1 MDSQEFFEQLNK
13 KQSDNIKKLTKR
25 LKFIFFIILPI
36 LILGIIGF
44 QILTNYIWMETLDFQ
59 NVYLTIITS
68 KVALG
73 AIGFAIFLV
82 IGILTLSWIRKSYL
96 SYLNHNMIP
105 NALMDKKISRNLI
118 LVTSVIFGV
127 LGTMLVQGLGWE
139 PALKVLNYE
148 PFGTTD
154 PHFNLDISFYLYI
167 LPFLEFVLSVL
178 FSLSIIVLLVEIGAY
193 SVFEM
198 YRKSRLAQLHL
209 GFTLG
214 FIGLILA
221 AQHLLEPYGTLL
233 TNQVNVFQESVVHG
247 LSYTD
252 DVINIPKAYILAAVA
267 LIATVWM
274 IISLVRGKLKSV
286 FIPIATYVAIVILG
300 QLASVAVQQFVVSP
314 NEFHQESPYLEKNLE
329 YTRAAYALDNINEID
344 HPAENSLDE
353 DLLDRNELTINN
365 VRLNDSIPLLDV
377 YNQKQTIRNYY
388 RFNDIDIDRYMID
401 GEYSQVFIGARE
413 LDTSNLPDQ
422 ARTWVNDN
430 LRYTHGYGVTMSHVN
445 EIDSQGQPEYLLQD
459 LPTQGV
465 LDVERPQIYFGE
477 QNNKSVIVNTKVDEF
492 DYPEGE
498 TNASTRYEADSGIPL
513 QGLNKLLF
521 SIKEG
526 SFRMFVSDQLTNESQ
541 LLETRDIE
549 ERVERIAPFFDYD
562 TDPYLVIRDD
572 GTMVWIMDAY
582 LTAENYPY
590 AEPYSGNR
598 NYIRNSVKVTI
609 DAYTGEVNFYVAD
622 ENDPL
627 YQTYQNMFP
636 DLFTQEVPEDIQAHF
651 RYPENL
657 FQVQADKWGTYHMS
671 DLEVFYNREDTWQF
685 PTEKYYNQDIVMEP
699 YYITM
704 TLPDEDMEEFI
715 LSIPFTPK
723 NRQNMIAW
731 MGVRNDG
738 ENYGELFVYR
748 FPKQKNVYGPQQ
760 IENRI
765 NQDSYISQQ
774 LNLWSQGGS
783 EVIRGNL
790 LTYPIEDSVLYVE
803 PIYIESSNATSLPE
817 VKQVI
822 VAYEDYIVMEP
833 TFDEALDELM
843 DMVERGAPGNA
854 PEVNPDG
861 EVETDPDAETDQS
874 DEGTEGQPMLDA
886 EQTLRDVSRLFDQY
900 QNALSNGQWERAGEI
915 MSQIEEQ
922 LNQNQ

>member
-1 MDSQEFFEQLNK
+1 MDSQDFFEQLNK
-13 KQSDNIKKLTKR
+13 KQADNIKKLTKR
-25 LKFIFFIILPI
+25 LKFVFLIILPI

-59 NVYLTIITS
+59 NVYTTIMAS

-73 AIGFAIFLV
+73 VIGFVLFLV
-82 IGILTLSWIRKSYL
+82 IGIFTLSWIRKSYL
-96 SYLNHNMIP
+96 SYLNHNAIP
-105 NALMDKKISRNLI
+105 NAIMSKKISRNII
-118 LVTSVIFGV
+118 LVVSIIFGV

-167 LPFLEFVLSVL
+167 LPFLEFVLGVL
-178 FSLSIIVLLVEIGAY
+178 FSLGIIVLLAEIGAY

-198 YRKSRLAQLHL
+198 YRKSRRAQLHL

-233 TNQVNVFQESVVHG
+233 TNSVNAFQDSVVYG

-252 DVINIPKAYILAAVA
+252 DVVNIPKAYILAATA
-267 LIATVWM
+267 ILATVWM
-274 IISLVRGKLKSV
+274 IISLVRGRIKGVL
-286 FIPIATYVAIVILG
+286 IPIATYIAIVILG

-314 NEFHQESPYLEKNLE
+314 NEFNQEKPYLEQNLE
-329 YTRAAYALDNINEID
+329 YTRAAYGLDNINEIQ
-344 HPAENSLDE
+344 HPGEDSLDE
-353 DLLDRNELTINN
+353 ELIERNELTINN
-365 VRLNDSIPLLDV
+365 VRLNDSRPLKDV

-388 RFNDIDIDRYMID
+388 KFNDIDIDRYMID

-422 ARTWVNDN
+422 ARTWVNDK

-445 EIDSQGQPEYLLQD
+445 EVDSQGQPRYLLQD
-459 LPTQGV
+459 LPTQGALEV
-465 LDVERPQIYFGE
+465 SRPQLYFGE
-477 QNNKSVIVNTKVDEF
+477 EQAGNVIVNTKVDEF
-492 DYPEGE
+492 DYPQGE
-498 TNASTRYEADSGIPL
+498 SNASTRYEANTGVPL

-526 SFRMFVSDQLTNESQ
+526 SFRMFVSDQLTEESQ
-541 LLETRDIE
+541 LLETRNIKD
-549 ERVERIAPFFDYD
+549 RVNRIAPFFDYD
-562 TDPYLVIRDD
+562 TDPYLVVRDD

-590 AEPYSGNR
+590 AEPYQKDR
-598 NYIRNSVKVTI
+598 NYIRNSVKVSI

-627 YQTYQNMFP
+627 LQTYQNMFP
-636 DLFTQEVPEDIQAHF
+636 DLFTTEVPEDIRAHF

-699 YYITM
+699 YYITI

-738 ENYGELFVYR
+738 DNYGELFVYR
-748 FPKQKNVYGPQQ
+748 FPKQKNIYGPQQ

-790 LTYPIEDSVLYVE
+790 LTYPIEDTVLYVE
-803 PIYIESSNATSLPE
+803 PIYIESSNETSLPE

-822 VAYEDYIVMEP
+822 VAYEDYIVMKP
-833 TFDEALDELM
+833 TFKEALDEIVA
-843 DMVERGAPGNA
+843 MVEEGAPGNA
-854 PEVNPDG
+854 PELEPDPDTD
-861 EVETDPDAETDQS
+861 TDPENTEE
-874 DEGTEGQPMLDA
+874 EGTETEDQPILDA
-886 EQTLRDVSRLFDQY
+886 EQTLRDVSQLFDQY
-900 QNALSNGQWERAGEI
+900 QDALSNGQWERAGEI
-915 MSQIEEQ
+915 MKEIEDR
-922 LNQNQ
+922 LNETP

>member
-1 MDSQEFFEQLNK
+1 MDSQDFFEQLNK
-13 KQSDNIKKLTKR
+13 KQTDNIKKLTKR
-25 LKFIFFIILPI
+25 LKFLFFIILPI
-36 LILGIIGF
+36 IILGIIGF
-44 QILTNYIWMETLDFQ
+44 QIYTNYVWMDTLEFQ

-73 AIGFAIFLV
+73 VLGFVMFLA
-82 IGILTLSWIRKSYL
+82 IGILTLNWIRKSYL

-127 LGTMLVQGLGWE
+127 LGTLLVQGLGWE

-233 TNQVNVFQESVVHG
+233 TNQVNVFQDSVVYG

-274 IISLVRGKLKSV
+274 IVSLVRGRLKGV
-286 FIPIATYVAIVILG
+286 FIPIATYIAIVIVG

-365 VRLNDSIPLLDV
+365 VRLNDSRPLLDV

-401 GEYSQVFIGARE
+401 GEYSQVFVGARE

-430 LRYTHGYGVTMSHVN
+430 LRYTHGYGVAMSHVN
-445 EIDSQGQPEYLLQD
+445 EIDSQGQPRYLLQD

-526 SFRMFVSDQLTNESQ
+526 SFRMFVSDQLTSESQ

-562 TDPYLVIRDD
+562 TDPYLIIRDD

-590 AEPYSGNR
+590 AEPYAGNR

-636 DLFTQEVPEDIQAHF
+636 DLFTQEVPEDIQSHF

-783 EVIRGNL
+783 DVIRGNL

-833 TFDEALDELM
+833 TFDEALDQLM
-843 DMVERGAPGNA
+843 EMVERGLPGNA

-861 EVETDPDAETDQS
+861 EVETDPDAETDQG